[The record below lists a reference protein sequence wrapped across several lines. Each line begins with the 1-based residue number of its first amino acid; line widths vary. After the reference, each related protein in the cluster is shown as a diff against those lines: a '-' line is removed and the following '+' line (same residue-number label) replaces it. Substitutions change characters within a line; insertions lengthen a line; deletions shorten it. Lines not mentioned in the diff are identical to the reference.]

1 MLKWFLVCVLV
12 AAALA
17 TEDGPDEAEVVTV
30 YEGGEGEGLGERM
43 AAAIDSTPAKER
55 PVSDPVYG
63 NPDPEYYPGPQYPAV
78 QPGYPGHVF
87 HPHPHYPPHYPY
99 RAAGSYE
106 EEDEDEFDESEYL
119 QKDDEYVTPHFYPGV
134 PHHVAGYAAAP
145 VPTCN
150 LKAMKR
156 CQCVSPPEYD
166 SKGQGNC
173 NVGATRLNLRVWC
186 YVDAETAPYCPDA
199 VVSRSKKAKKLSWS
213 RLACITG

>member
-1 MLKWFLVCVLV
+1 MGTQSTWESRAFYSGSKMLKWFLVCVLV

-17 TEDGPDEAEVVTV
+17 TEDGPEEAEVVTV

-55 PVSDPVYG
+55 PGSDPVYG
-63 NPDPEYYPGPQYPAV
+63 NPDPEYYPGPQYPA
-78 QPGYPGHVF
+78 
-87 HPHPHYPPHYPY
+87 HYPY

-119 QKDDEYVTPHFYPGV
+119 QKDDEYVTP
-134 PHHVAGYAAAP
+134 
-145 VPTCN
+145 
-150 LKAMKR
+150 
-156 CQCVSPPEYD
+156 PEYD

-173 NVGATRLNLRVWC
+173 NVGATRLNLRVWF